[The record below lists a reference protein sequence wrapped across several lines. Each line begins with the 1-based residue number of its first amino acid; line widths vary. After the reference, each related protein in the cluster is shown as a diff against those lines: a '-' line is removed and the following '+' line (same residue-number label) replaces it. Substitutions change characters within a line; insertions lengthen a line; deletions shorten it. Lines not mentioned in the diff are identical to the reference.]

1 MASVALYLEIY
12 QKIMRDI
19 QSGEYPENTM
29 LPSERELCEKY
40 HVSRSTIRSAL
51 EVLKKTDTVY
61 SVQGNGTYIKP
72 FVYVQNLTSF
82 YSFTESLKKSNVV
95 IQNTVV
101 NYTSIFADDTLA
113 AETGYPIGTAFHKLL
128 RLRSARHYPLMLET
142 TYLPINRFLDLD
154 LEALEQGSLYDY
166 LRQKYA
172 FHVDKAVETFRPVMP
187 RPEEK
192 TLLHISS
199 GTPCTLLERFSYEG
213 NTLTEYTKSI
223 VRGDKYIFRSELMN
237 QEGSSTSPTR

>member
-1 MASVALYLEIY
+1 MASVALYIEVY
-12 QKIMRDI
+12 QKILCDI
-19 QSGEYPENTM
+19 QSGEYPENTL
-29 LPSERELCEKY
+29 LPSERVLCEKY
-40 HVSRSTIRSAL
+40 HVSRSTVRAAL
-51 EVLKKTDTVY
+51 ELLKKTSTVY

-72 FVYVQNLTSF
+72 FVYVQNLSSF
-82 YSFTESLKKSNVV
+82 YSFTESLKQSNVA

-101 NYTSIFADDTLA
+101 KYTSVLADSTLT
-113 AETGYPIGTAFHKLL
+113 AETGHPEGTAFHKLL

-142 TYLPINRFLDLD
+142 TYLPVNRFRDLD
-154 LEALEQGSLYDY
+154 LEALERGSLYDY
-166 LRQKYA
+166 LRMKYA

-213 NTLTEYTKSI
+213 GILAEYTKSI
-223 VRGDKYIFRSELMN
+223 VRGDKYIFRSELIN
-237 QEGSSTSPTR
+237 REIE